1 MLDLKQFTSA
11 LAQISEEK
19 GISPEKVLETI
30 ELAIAAAYKK
40 EYGKKGQHIKAK
52 IDPKTGQFTLSQL
65 KLVVEESM
73 LRIEEEEE
81 AAEETG
87 EGKKTSERKEEK
99 EAKEEEF
106 EEGAEKKIRFNPERH
121 IMIEEAKKIKP
132 DVQIGEELEFVLETK
147 EEYGRIAAQTAKQV
161 IIQRIREA
169 ERETVYNEY
178 KDKEGQLVSGIV
190 QRIEGRTVY
199 VDIGRA
205 TGVMFPEEQIPTERY
220 RLGQRLKFYV
230 VSVSSEFKGP
240 GIALSRVHRG
250 LIEKLFELE
259 VPEIVSGTVEIK
271 SIAREA
277 GSRSKIAV
285 ASTAEGVDPVGSCV
299 GQRGTRVS
307 AVISEIGGEKI
318 DIIEWSADTSKF
330 IAQSLSPA
338 KVISVTLN
346 GKKKEA
352 RVEVPEDQLSLAIGR
367 GGQNVRLA
375 AKLTGWGIDVAGYKP
390 EEGAVKE
397 GAEAAGAKLISE
409 LEGVGPKTQK
419 LLEEAGYKTVDDLKS
434 ATAEDLE
441 KIEGIGPKTAQKIIE
456 QIK

>member
-1 MLDLKQFTSA
+1 MDLKQFTSA

-240 GIALSRVHRG
+240 GIALSRVH
-250 LIEKLFELE
+250 
-259 VPEIVSGTVEIK
+259 
-271 SIAREA
+271 
-277 GSRSKIAV
+277 
-285 ASTAEGVDPVGSCV
+285 
-299 GQRGTRVS
+299 
-307 AVISEIGGEKI
+307 
-318 DIIEWSADTSKF
+318 
-330 IAQSLSPA
+330 
-338 KVISVTLN
+338 
-346 GKKKEA
+346 
-352 RVEVPEDQLSLAIGR
+352 
-367 GGQNVRLA
+367 A
-375 AKLTGWGIDVAGYKP
+375 A
-390 EEGAVKE
+390 
-397 GAEAAGAKLISE
+397 
-409 LEGVGPKTQK
+409 
-419 LLEEAGYKTVDDLKS
+419 
-434 ATAEDLE
+434 
-441 KIEGIGPKTAQKIIE
+441 
-456 QIK
+456 

>member
-1 MLDLKQFTSA
+1 MFDLKQFTSA

-52 IDPKTGQFTLSQL
+52 IDSQTGQFTLSQL

-73 LRIEEEEE
+73 LRKEEEILEEE
-81 AAEETG
+81 AEAA
-87 EGKKTSERKEEK
+87 ERKEEK
-99 EAKEEEF
+99 EEF
-106 EEGAEKKIRFNPERH
+106 EEDAEKKIRFNPERH

-190 QRIEGRTVY
+190 QRIEGRTIY

-205 TGVMFPEEQIPTERY
+205 TGVMFPEEQIQGERY

-318 DIIEWSADTSKF
+318 DIIEWSVDTSKF
-330 IAQSLSPA
+330 IAQALSPA
-338 KVISVTLN
+338 KVMSVTLN

-390 EEGAVKE
+390 EETAIKE
-397 GAEAAGAKLISE
+397 GLPDGEAGAGKLISE

-419 LLEEAGYKTVDDLKS
+419 LLEEAGYKTVEDLKNV
-434 ATAEDLE
+434 TIEDLE
-441 KIEGIGPKTAQKIIE
+441 KVEGIGPKTAQKIIE
-456 QIK
+456 QVK

>member
-1 MLDLKQFTSA
+1 MFDLKQFTSA

-52 IDPKTGQFTLSQL
+52 IDSQTGQFTLSQL

-73 LRIEEEEE
+73 LRKEEEILEEE
-81 AAEETG
+81 AEAA
-87 EGKKTSERKEEK
+87 ERKEEK
-99 EAKEEEF
+99 EEF
-106 EEGAEKKIRFNPERH
+106 EEDAEKKIRFNPERH
-121 IMIEEAKKIKP
+121 IMIEEAKNIKP

-169 ERETVYNEY
+169 ERETVYIEY

-190 QRIEGRTVY
+190 QRIEGRTIY

-205 TGVMFPEEQIPTERY
+205 TGVMFPEEQIPSERY

-230 VSVSSEFKGP
+230 VSVSPEAKGP
-240 GIALSRVHRG
+240 GVLLSRVHRG

-330 IAQSLSPA
+330 IAQALSPA
-338 KVISVTLN
+338 KVMSVTLN

-419 LLEEAGYKTVDDLKS
+419 LLEEAGYKTVEDLKNV
-434 ATAEDLE
+434 TIEDLE
-441 KIEGIGPKTAQKIIE
+441 KVEGIGPKTAQKIIE
-456 QIK
+456 QVK

>member
-1 MLDLKQFTSA
+1 MFDLKQFTSA

-52 IDPKTGQFTLSQL
+52 IDSQTGQFTLSQL

-73 LRIEEEEE
+73 LRKEEEILKEE
-81 AAEETG
+81 AEAA
-87 EGKKTSERKEEK
+87 ERKEEK
-99 EAKEEEF
+99 EEF
-106 EEGAEKKIRFNPERH
+106 EEDAEKKIRFNPERH
-121 IMIEEAKKIKP
+121 IMIEEAKNIKP

-169 ERETVYNEY
+169 ERETVYIEY

-190 QRIEGRTVY
+190 QRIEGRTIY

-205 TGVMFPEEQIPTERY
+205 TGVMFPEEQIQGERY

-230 VSVSSEFKGP
+230 VSVSSEAKGP
-240 GIALSRVHRG
+240 GVLLSRVHRG

-330 IAQSLSPA
+330 IAQALSPA
-338 KVISVTLN
+338 KVMSVTLN

-419 LLEEAGYKTVDDLKS
+419 LLEEAGYKTVEDLKNV
-434 ATAEDLE
+434 TIEDLE
-441 KIEGIGPKTAQKIIE
+441 KVEGIGPKTAQKIIE
-456 QIK
+456 QVK